1 MISRRDFDKALYNHR
16 IFLYRNKDYPGVR
29 VDFTG
34 FDLRHIKTIRSYN
47 LQEAKFS
54 GANLLGMTFEDCCFH
69 ECDFTNAN
77 LSFTTFINV
86 DLSRA
91 NFENAN
97 LESVQAKFINFEY
110 SNLENANLEN
120 ACMNHTVMARCNFTN
135 ASFKNTS
142 MLCSDIQDADFTT
155 ELHNAQTLKGIIT
168 NKNKLSYLALNPAFP
183 EESNYIGFKR

>member
-54 GANLLGMTFEDCCFH
+54 GANLSGMTFEDCCFH

-97 LESVQAKFINFEY
+97 LE
-110 SNLENANLEN
+110 N
-120 ACMNHTVMARCNFTN
+120 ACMNYIVMARCNFTN